1 MGNTKGKSLDK
12 IIKTELQSYINSF
25 KTDNNNLLQFYII
38 NNFYEEIEPLLN
50 DISETNLKN
59 IAKKIS
65 SFCFSEKFFIYLLGE
80 FKNENPAQPLS
91 DFIFWFENKEKY
103 LSLKL
108 LFYLLEEIKTEKFE
122 KQIQEF
128 KQLKTEPKSL
138 EKSYYIYFEKHK
150 DELME
155 IRNNL
160 NKVNDSKFTIIISQ
174 YLNEQTFKQ
183 THYLYILYMYI
194 IIMVFNE
201 VFIKELSKENKKDDN
216 NQNVFYEN
224 IKILFQDKNEFNN
237 IINIL
242 TQLNSLN
249 KTKFVQQIFLFYLN
263 VLKNEKQILLKDTFD
278 KTFFEDYK
286 GINFNN
292 NQLVFTLYEE
302 DTNNTQNDKKYI
314 RTKLIGK
321 KTEKEKYYFDILDSV
336 SKITINN
343 DVEGISG
350 SIFESLLYYKAI
362 LIIKIDS
369 LKKKKSTLE
378 EIKNEIILFQDSCP
392 LGYNNLDTYIQ
403 FENQIINLDSS
414 YDLFIELLKEKNIID
429 NNNKINIENN
439 SNIIINNINDNEHNN
454 ANLSETE
461 LELKKEKERNKILED
476 KIKKLESEL
485 AEEKNKN
492 KNVGEVSNIRNELD
506 KEIKK
511 YNDLKTQIEEEK
523 TMKINLGNESKES
536 MIETIIEKD
545 KEIKELKLKLSRLP
559 FILEEGE
566 SLLSIT
572 FITPDQHLRYS
583 VICKNTDEFHKVEGQ
598 LYKKYPE
605 YSENENFFIV
615 DGRKINKYKTIEENR
630 IKNSAIILLNSV
642 E

>member
-50 DISETNLKN
+50 DISEMNLKN

-80 FKNENPAQPLS
+80 FKNENPDKPLS
-91 DFIFWFENKEKY
+91 DFIFLFENKEKY

-122 KQIQEF
+122 KQIQEIF

-150 DELME
+150 DDLME

-160 NKVNDSKFTIIISQ
+160 NKVNDSKFAIIVSQ

-224 IKILFQDKNEFNN
+224 IKKLFQDKNEFNS

-242 TQLNSLN
+242 TRLNSLN
-249 KTKFVQQIFLFYLN
+249 KTKFVQQILLFYLN

-286 GINFNN
+286 DININN

-321 KTEKEKYYFDILDSV
+321 KTEKEKYYFDIFDSV
-336 SKITINN
+336 SKITINK

-439 SNIIINNINDNEHNN
+439 SNIIINNINDNENN
-454 ANLSETE
+454 NPNLSETE

-476 KIKKLESEL
+476 KIKKLEREL
-485 AEEKNKN
+485 TEEKNKN

-523 TMKINLGNESKES
+523 TLKINLGNESKES

-566 SLLSIT
+566 SFYL
-572 FITPDQHLRYS
+572 
-583 VICKNTDEFHKVEGQ
+583 
-598 LYKKYPE
+598 
-605 YSENENFFIV
+605 
-615 DGRKINKYKTIEENR
+615 
-630 IKNSAIILLNSV
+630 
-642 E
+642 